1 MAPLLWL
8 KEYLREQQTIVS
20 YSEWLGTQTA
30 LFIEHGQTLNTTTR
44 MQEAKDK

>member
-20 YSEWLGTQTA
+20 YSDWLGTQTA
-30 LFIEHGQTLNTTTR
+30 LFIEHGQTLNTTR